1 MINAD
6 YSKLEER
13 VLASSTETVPAHHHL
28 AYSGSVVGTK
38 TGRQSS
44 KEPTLCANISSS
56 EQAIWETVLA
66 GPSSLADSTSS
77 STPLLCTFSARSAGK
92 STLKRL
98 WLEATARR
106 YLGELSRTAARGV
119 SPHTSPAIL
128 LAAYSLPKVAI
139 PTSFQ
144 RYLMPR

>member
-1 MINAD
+1 MIDAD

-13 VLASSTETVPAHHHL
+13 ILSSKFDLPSGQYHL
-28 AYSGSVVGTK
+28 DYTAPVVGTE
-38 TGRQSS
+38 TGRWSS
-44 KEPTLCANISSS
+44 KEPVACANTSSS
-56 EQAIWETVLA
+56 EAAIWAKLLA
-66 GPSSLADSTSS
+66 GPSSPEGSISS
-77 STPLLCTFSARSAGK
+77 STHLLCTYGARSVGK
-92 STLKRL
+92 SMLKRL
-98 WLEATARR
+98 WLEAMARR

-144 RYLMPR
+144 RYPMPR